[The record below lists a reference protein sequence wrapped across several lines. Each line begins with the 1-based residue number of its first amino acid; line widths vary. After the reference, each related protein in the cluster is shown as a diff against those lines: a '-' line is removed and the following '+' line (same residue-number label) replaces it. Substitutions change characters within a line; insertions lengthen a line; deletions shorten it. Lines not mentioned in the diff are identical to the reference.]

1 MSVGGR
7 FAHREHRKR
16 AAVNKGSLFAHR
28 RQRKT
33 AAVSRGGLF
42 APRGQYKK
50 VVVSSEDRLAHRE
63 NFGISVKTVGIVID
77 LVTYAAIESVGR
89 NSSYRGIRSDVLN
102 RPCKCNGVTLAD
114 PVMEVASRISDFS
127 FSQKE
132 RQIKVKTCKM
142 MRWIAWLSI
151 I

>member
-1 MSVGGR
+1 M
-7 FAHREHRKR
+7 
-16 AAVNKGSLFAHR
+16 
-28 RQRKT
+28 
-33 AAVSRGGLF
+33 
-42 APRGQYKK
+42 
-50 VVVSSEDRLAHRE
+50 SSEDRLAHRE

-89 NSSYRGIRSDVLN
+89 NSSYRGIRSDVLSRLCEFN
-102 RPCKCNGVTLAD
+102 RATSAYSVKYK
-114 PVMEVASRISDFS
+114 ASRISDFS